1 MARTLLVVVLAGL
14 LSGCQTPLPEINY
27 HGSLA
32 ESVTD
37 VVAAGEAFV
46 SAFSQESGF
55 KVDSRMPGSGAS
67 KEVDRVY
74 YHLRTDLTK
83 RVWIY
88 VTTYKKEKMLAVT
101 IGGDFSSAVAID
113 AAKVS
118 EKVFARLFPGSTYSP
133 FQRYQGLLGP

>member
-1 MARTLLVVVLAGL
+1 MTRALLIVVLVGL
-14 LSGCQTPLPEINY
+14 FSGCQAPLPEINY
-27 HGSLA
+27 RGSLDG
-32 ESVTD
+32 SVAD

-55 KVDSRMPGSGAS
+55 RVDSRMPSSGAS
-67 KEVDRVY
+67 KEVDRVD
-74 YHLRTDLTK
+74 YHLRTDSTK

-88 VTTYKKEKMLAVT
+88 VTAYKKERMIAVT
-101 IGGDFSSAVAID
+101 IGGDFSSAAAID

-118 EKVFARLFPGSTYSP
+118 EKIFARLFPGSTYSP